1 MQNNLTKNKKPNRRR
16 NRNYDLILL
25 HYRKNAM
32 KKLLVLVLMVASI
45 KAMAWENPYR
55 EGFYNY
61 GVESNNR
68 QEAEQLRQEALNREA
83 IRMYYQ
89 QQQVQELRNI
99 ANEMQYDNSAVVF
112 PPYSRYGI
120 D

>member
-1 MQNNLTKNKKPNRRR
+1 MKN
-16 NRNYDLILL
+16 IIC
-25 HYRKNAM
+25 
-32 KKLLVLVLMVASI
+32 LVLIVVSV
-45 KAMAWENPYR
+45 KSMAWENPYR

-83 IRMYYQ
+83 IKMYYQ

-99 ANEMQYDNSAVVF
+99 ANEMQYDSMDIVF
-112 PPYSRYGI
+112 PPYSKQGI